1 MVSLLG
7 KNYWKRKTK
16 KLILKNES
24 VVEINNENTNSIVKY
39 ITYALVGVVL
49 LVMIIVIWGN
59 LSSGVRNAQGD
70 AGAKLSITSN
80 KLNDND
86 RGTSILQ
93 GKMY

>member
-1 MVSLLG
+1 M
-7 KNYWKRKTK
+7 KKENQKTDT
-16 KLILKNES
+16 KNES